1 MNAAKRIVSILTWVL
16 TAALALVVLLNIM
29 SYVKRLKG
37 DQCPTVLGFGT
48 AVVITGSMKPE
59 INENDLIVIHEED
72 SYEVDDIITYRGN
85 TTPVTHRVIEKGS
98 DEIGEYYVTQG
109 DANNTSDGK
118 IYSERVVGKVVLVLD
133 GVGGVQMFLSTPAGF
148 MLLTLSMLFLAFLPE
163 MLIGVIAFMRK
174 KRAESESVASS
185 DKQTEDARDCD

>member
-133 GVGGVQMFLSTPAGF
+133 GVGDVQMFLSTPAGF